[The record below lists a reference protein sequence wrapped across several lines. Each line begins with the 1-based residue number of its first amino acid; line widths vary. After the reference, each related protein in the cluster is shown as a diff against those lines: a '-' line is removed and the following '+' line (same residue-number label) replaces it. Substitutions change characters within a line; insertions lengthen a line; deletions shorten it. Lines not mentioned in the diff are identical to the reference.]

1 MPLSTQTKDQILS
14 LLAKV
19 EVCSLEGSFAGS
31 EKIIAPDVIMFAP
44 GLDHHGRE
52 GFSPK
57 SLKFSGMDVKGEGV
71 IAWVSGECTYGGAPG
86 RFTAVFRGTGHAWE
100 LVQLHVA

>member
-1 MPLSTQTKDQILS
+1 
-14 LLAKV
+14 
-19 EVCSLEGSFAGS
+19 
-31 EKIIAPDVIMFAP
+31 
-44 GLDHHGRE
+44 
-52 GFSPK
+52 
-57 SLKFSGMDVKGEGV
+57 V

>member
-1 MPLSTQTKDQILS
+1 MPLSTQTKDQILA

-31 EKIIAPDVIMFAP
+31 EKIIAPDITVFAP

-52 GFSPK
+52 GLSLGP
-57 SLKFSGMDVKGEGV
+57 LKFGGMEVKGEGV
-71 IAWVSGECTYGGAPG
+71 IAWVSGECIYCKTAR
-86 RFTAVFRGTGHAWE
+86 RFTAVLRGTGHAWE
-100 LVQLHVA
+100 LVLLHIA